1 VDDPAPPTERM
12 SPLAVGVVVWLA
24 SEVMFFG
31 GLFAAWFVLKAH
43 NGALWPP
50 PGEEIEALRMA
61 IGTAILITSSVTMHF
76 SVQTAEHGR
85 NRASLRWLAATVALG
100 AVFLINEVLEW
111 STLTFGFSSSAF
123 STIFYL
129 LTGFHG
135 LHVLGGLIL
144 MTVVAWVVF
153 GRGSRAPTAASI
165 RVTSYYW
172 HFVDVIWVVL
182 FLTVYVLR

>member
-1 VDDPAPPTERM
+1 M

-43 NGALWPP
+43 NQPLWPP
-50 PGEEIEALRMA
+50 PGEDIEVWRMLF
-61 IGTAILITSSVTMHF
+61 GTVVLVTSSVTVHLAVT
-76 SVQTAEHGR
+76 SAEHR
-85 NRASLRWLAATVALG
+85 RARASLRWLAATILLG
-100 AVFLINEVLEW
+100 AVFLINEALEW
-111 STLTFGFSSSAF
+111 ASLDFGFSSSAF

-144 MTVVAWVVF
+144 MIVVAWVVF
-153 GRGSRAPTAASI
+153 GRGSRVPTATTV

-172 HFVDVIWVVL
+172 HFVDVVWIVL